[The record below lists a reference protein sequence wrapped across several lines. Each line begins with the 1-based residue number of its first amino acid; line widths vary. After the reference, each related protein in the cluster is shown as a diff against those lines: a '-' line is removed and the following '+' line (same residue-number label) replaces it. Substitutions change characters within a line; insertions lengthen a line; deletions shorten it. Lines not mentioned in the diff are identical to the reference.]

1 MDNTL
6 PIDRITASMINSYL
20 ECPPLFYY
28 QYVAKIQLPQK
39 QQHLLFGSAVHK
51 AIEMMYKGDKNPYAW
66 FDRTLDKKKL
76 LQDEID
82 EHKKK
87 TGKDLH
93 AELTKLGHEMIK
105 NYMEYHPKLD
115 ALYDLNNGDS
125 ELYVKRKLIHP
136 FTGQESTLPMS
147 GVLDRLT
154 NTGRILDYKT
164 AAQKWDPKSA
174 AAKVQTLLYNLWYYS
189 EKNEIAEE
197 TLYCVLLKKF
207 KQHKHDQVIQMVSTH
222 VTLDDLAQTF
232 DEVELIVE
240 KIRQGIFEGDPRSYG
255 FFAKQE
261 LKRYEEALL
270 LENNN

>member
-1 MDNTL
+1 MNDTL
-6 PIDRITASMINSYL
+6 PIDRITASMLNLYL

-28 QYVAKIQLPQK
+28 KYIAKINLPQK

-51 AIEMMYKGDKNPYAW
+51 AIEMMYQEGEDPYAW
-66 FDRTLDKKKL
+66 FDKTFDKSKL
-76 LQDEID
+76 LDE
-82 EHKKK
+82 EKY
-87 TGKDLH
+87 LYP
-93 AELTKLGHEMIK
+93 ELVKLGHEMVK
-105 NYMEYHPKLD
+105 NYIEYHPKLN
-115 ALYDLNNGDS
+115 ALYDLDNGIS
-125 ELYVKRKLIHP
+125 EIYVKRKLIHP

-154 NTGRILDYKT
+154 YSGRILDYKT

-197 TLYCVLLKKF
+197 TLYCVLLKKY
-207 KQHKHDQVIQMVSTH
+207 KKHKYDQVIQIVSTN
-222 VTLDDLAQTF
+222 VTLDDLAATF

-240 KIRQGIFEGDPRSYG
+240 KIRQGIFDGDPKSYG

-270 LENNN
+270 IGNDANAF